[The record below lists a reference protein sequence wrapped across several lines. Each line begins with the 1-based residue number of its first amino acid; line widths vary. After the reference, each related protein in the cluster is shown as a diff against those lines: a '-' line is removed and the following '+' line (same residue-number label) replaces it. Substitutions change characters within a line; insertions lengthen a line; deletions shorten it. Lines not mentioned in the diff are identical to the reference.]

1 MKYLIIPLLLITT
14 CYSQSEESFS
24 SVLGT
29 TNTKDIKYTMV
40 YQFPLTNRDGTVT
53 QLKLIKFDKE
63 NCVMIDGVKG
73 CSAGFT
79 ETINNFK
86 RKYDPE
92 HLIDTTETINLTFTM
107 KGKTP
112 VVSEE
117 DILHELN
124 HSNFNHYMSR
134 EICETNYRYP
144 ECQEALA
151 YNYTHLVRQVRDLQ
165 RLKLIK
171 INTL

>member
-1 MKYLIIPLLLITT
+1 MKYLIIPLLLVTT
-14 CYSQSEESFS
+14 CHSQSEESFS

-79 ETINNFK
+79 EIKDNQT
-86 RKYDPE
+86 RKQDPE
-92 HLIDTTETINLTFTM
+92 HPVDTTESINLIFTT

-112 VVSEE
+112 VISEE
-117 DILHELN
+117 DLFHELT
-124 HSNFNHYMSR
+124 HSNFTHYMSR
-134 EICETNYRYP
+134 KVCETNWRYG
-144 ECQEALA
+144 ECQEAIA
-151 YNYTHLVRQVRDLQ
+151 YNYTHLVKQVRDLQ
-165 RLKLIK
+165 KLKLIK